1 MVLGTEVKPIAG
13 IAIASS
19 GASSACVEDGGSPAG
34 PHLVPSE
41 HRHASAAASAVSTA
55 AAIPVSEP
63 AASGVA
69 ERHTARR
76 VASELCAAPD
86 RVSHADDV
94 WMFCEPRL
102 ALGVSHRSWHP
113 FPWRRRGGC

>member
-76 VASELCAAPD
+76 VASELCAAQD
-86 RVSHADDV
+86 RVSHA
-94 WMFCEPRL
+94 MFGFVSLDSRSESHTGVGTPF
-102 ALGVSHRSWHP
+102 LG
-113 FPWRRRGGC
+113 GGEGDADR